1 MKMLA
6 LLSKNTEA
14 LPGLTG
20 IARVDRNTRRLLKR
34 VGPGDVVIL
43 DEMDLDRLTA
53 DRLVE
58 AGVVAV
64 VNTSPSISGRYP
76 NLGPEVLVAN
86 GILLLDTVSSDAFK
100 IKDGTKV
107 RIDEGVVYADKLVK
121 KVPEVLVTG
130 IELTESDI
138 AERMIEARNGLAD
151 HLEAFAGNT
160 IEFIRTESA
169 LLIDGIGV
177 PELELEMKHR
187 HVVVVA
193 DGPDH
198 AHDLKRLKPFIKEYV
213 PIMVGVGR
221 GADTLMKQGYR
232 PDLIVGDPDEITTAT
247 LKCGAEMIL
256 PADTDGQAKGLERIQ
271 DLGIGAMTF
280 PSSGAASDLALL
292 LAHHHGAA
300 LIVTAGAAASLDD
313 FFDRGRRD
321 SNPATFLTRLKIGTE
336 LVDAKAVATLYR
348 NRVSGT
354 AIAMVVLAALLA
366 VIVVMLASNTGAEA
380 LDWATDIWNRF
391 ALWAQG
397 QIGAGGN
404 R

>member
-6 LLSKNTEA
+6 LLSKSTEA

-20 IARVDRNTRRLLKR
+20 TARVDRNTRRLLKR

-53 DRLVE
+53 DQLVE

-86 GILLLDTVSSDAFK
+86 GILLLDTVSSDAFR
-100 IKDGTKV
+100 IKDGVKV
-107 RIDEGVVYADKLVK
+107 RIDEGVVYSDKLVK
-121 KVPEVLVTG
+121 KEPEVLVTG
-130 IELTESDI
+130 IELTESDV

-177 PELELEMKHR
+177 PELELDMKNR

-193 DGPDH
+193 DGPEH
-198 AHDLKRLKPFIKEYV
+198 ADDLKRLKPFIKEYA

-247 LKCGAEMIL
+247 LKSGAEMIL
-256 PADTDGQAKGLERIQ
+256 PADTDGHAKGLERIQ
-271 DLGIGAMTF
+271 DLGIGATTF

-292 LAHHHGAA
+292 LAHHHGAS

-336 LVDAKAVATLYR
+336 LMDAKAVATLYR

-354 AIAMVVLAALLA
+354 AIAMVVLAALVA
-366 VIVVMLASNTGAEA
+366 VIVAMLASNMGTEA
-380 LDWATDIWNRF
+380 LDWAADTWNRF
-391 ALWAQG
+391 ALWAEG
-397 QIGAGGN
+397 LASAGGT

>member
-1 MKMLA
+1 MLA
-6 LLSKNTEA
+6 LLSRNTET
-14 LPGLTG
+14 LPGRTG

-34 VGPGDVVIL
+34 VGPGDVVVL

-64 VNTSPSISGRYP
+64 INTSPSISGRYP

-86 GILLLDTVSSDAFK
+86 GILLLDTVSSDAFSK
-100 IKDGTKV
+100 IKDGIKV
-107 RIDEGVVYADKLVK
+107 RIDGGVVYLDKVTK
-121 KVPEVLVTG
+121 KEPEVLVEG
-130 IELTESDI
+130 IELTDADI

-177 PELELEMKHR
+177 PELELSMKHR

-198 AHDLKRLKPFIKEYV
+198 AEDLKRLKPFIKEYV

-221 GADTLMKQGYR
+221 GADTLMKQGYK
-232 PDLIVGDPDEITTAT
+232 PDLVVGDPDEITTAT
-247 LKCGAEMIL
+247 LKCGAEVIL
-256 PADTDGQAKGLERIQ
+256 PADTDGHAKGLERIQ
-271 DLGIGAMTF
+271 DLGIGATTF
-280 PSSGAASDLALL
+280 PSSGSPADLALL

-300 LIVTAGAAASLDD
+300 LIVTAGAAATLDD
-313 FFDRGRRD
+313 FFDRSRRE
-321 SNPATFLTRLKIGTE
+321 SNPATFLTRLKLGTK
-336 LVDAKAVATLYR
+336 LMDAKAVATLYR
-348 NRVSGT
+348 NRVSGIGV
-354 AIAMVVLAALLA
+354 ALVVLAALVA
-366 VIVVMLASNTGAEA
+366 VIVVLLASNTGTDA
-380 LDWATDIWNRF
+380 LTWATDTWHRF

-397 QIGAGGN
+397 LVGAGGQ
-404 R
+404 